1 MMVRRL
7 SNSLR
12 LQCLCGRGAAFSFPS
27 FSLSLCDGCDSFVS
41 VWADFIGM
49 NVWAW
54 VRFCGLRC
62 FLSSRSLH
70 IYRLYFIYTKRSSF
84 FFSVCYKTALLY
96 SPSFNIMLLLTC
108 VCILHFFHFDIL
120 YGDVSLLLGS
130 FIMHY
135 RILICLW
142 IIFWHFLSLL
152 VREHAM
158 AFCLVIISGSPPFR
172 TLPHIF
178 IPQRMNTKGKKEN
191 ERDRQLDIKEGF
203 LFFFS
208 NQFNFLQMMFISWL
222 INLKYPLDQVNSV
235 T

>member
-84 FFSVCYKTALLY
+84 FLVCVIRRRYYTLLHSILCSCWLAFVFCIFFISTFYMAMFLCYLALLLCIIVFWY
-96 SPSFNIMLLLTC
+96 VYGLYFGIFSRSRFESMQWLFVLLLYQVVRHSEHC
-108 VCILHFFHFDIL
+108 PIFSFH
-120 YGDVSLLLGS
+120 
-130 FIMHY
+130 
-135 RILICLW
+135 
-142 IIFWHFLSLL
+142 
-152 VREHAM
+152 REWT
-158 AFCLVIISGSPPFR
+158 R
-172 TLPHIF
+172 RERK
-178 IPQRMNTKGKKEN
+178 RMRET
-191 ERDRQLDIKEGF
+191 D
-203 LFFFS
+203 
-208 NQFNFLQMMFISWL
+208 
-222 INLKYPLDQVNSV
+222 NS